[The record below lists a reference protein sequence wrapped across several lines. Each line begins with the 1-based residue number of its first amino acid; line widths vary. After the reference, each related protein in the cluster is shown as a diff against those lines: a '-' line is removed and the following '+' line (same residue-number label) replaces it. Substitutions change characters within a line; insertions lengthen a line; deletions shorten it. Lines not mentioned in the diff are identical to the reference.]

1 MPNKDRLDKFS
12 IIIMKR
18 LNMKEKYERLK
29 FFLRKKL
36 NIKCQRCLDFWV
48 PLLDVA
54 PQYSVLTQGVV
65 KT

>member
-1 MPNKDRLDKFS
+1 
-12 IIIMKR
+12 
-18 LNMKEKYERLK
+18 MKEKYERLK
-29 FFLRKKL
+29 FLLRKKL
-36 NIKCQRCLDFWV
+36 NIKCVGGLDFWV